1 MVLLSLPGLEK
12 TDKAPKQTTLKR
24 DEKIEITPA
33 EVEKNQVTREWKDM
47 ISLWERANKAKAS
60 KRS

>member
-1 MVLLSLPGLEK
+1 MVLLLLPGLEK

-33 EVEKNQVTREWKDM
+33 EAEKKQVTREWK
-47 ISLWERANKAKAS
+47 I
-60 KRS
+60 

>member
-1 MVLLSLPGLEK
+1 MVLLLLPGLEK
-12 TDKAPKQTTLKR
+12 TDKAAKQTMLKR

-33 EVEKNQVTREWKDM
+33 EAEKKQVTREWKDLM
-47 ISLWERANKAKAS
+47 CLWERANKAKAS